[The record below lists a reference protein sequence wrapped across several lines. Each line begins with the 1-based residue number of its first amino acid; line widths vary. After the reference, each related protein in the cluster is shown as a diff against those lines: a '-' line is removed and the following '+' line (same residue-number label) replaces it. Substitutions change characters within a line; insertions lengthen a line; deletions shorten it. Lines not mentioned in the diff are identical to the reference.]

1 MRAWL
6 GLCHFGF
13 EGYCHSEPEHSGG
26 EESHGYS
33 STEILRRCAP
43 QNDPPQNH
51 LDWVLATKPQEPH
64 VLERCPLS
72 VRAWRT
78 VAVAL
83 MTIGVLSVTVG
94 CNDNKSGPTASSAT
108 AASSPTVIVA
118 TPVAQT
124 ITDSLSFTGNTA
136 AIDSVTLVARVEGY
150 LEKAHFTDGTRVKKD
165 ELLFTIQQDQY
176 KAQLQQAEA
185 QVAAQKAALWH
196 ANTELA
202 RYTALVKEDAATQ
215 TEVDRWQYEK
225 DSSTATLLSAQ
236 AQVELAKLN
245 LSYTEVRAPFDGRIG
260 RHLVD
265 PGNVVGSTGQRTS
278 LAEIERIDPLY
289 VYFTINERDLL
300 RIIERMKQTDA
311 PPIEEKTIP
320 VYFGLSNEE
329 GYPHEGRLD
338 FASISVAP
346 TTGTLQVRGI
356 FPNPDLSI
364 LPGLFVR
371 VRVPA
376 RQQRSAL
383 LVPGDAV
390 SFDQQ
395 GEYLLIVNDKN
406 VVERRGVKT
415 GPQVA
420 DMLVIDEGLTSEDL
434 VIVEGLLQAIP
445 GREVNPQRAENTL
458 PASVKSQPAGG

>member
-1 MRAWL
+1 MRVWLGIRPAGWLVIGHFLLSVGVWRRVVVAWL
-6 GLCHFGF
+6 AL
-13 EGYCHSEPEHSGG
+13 SLVSV
-26 EESHGYS
+26 S
-33 STEILRRCAP
+33 S
-43 QNDPPQNH
+43 
-51 LDWVLATKPQEPH
+51 
-64 VLERCPLS
+64 
-72 VRAWRT
+72 
-78 VAVAL
+78 
-83 MTIGVLSVTVG
+83 G
-94 CNDNKSGPTASSAT
+94 CNDKTSGSPTSLPAGPDT
-108 AASSPTVIVA
+108 SSPTVIVA
-118 TPVAQT
+118 KPVTQT
-124 ITDSLSFTGNTA
+124 VTDSLTFTGNTA

-150 LEKAHFTDGTRVKKD
+150 LEKVHFADGTRVKKD
-165 ELLFTIQQDQY
+165 DLLFTIQQAQY

-185 QVAAQKAALWH
+185 QVAAQQAAVSH
-196 ANTELA
+196 AKTELA
-202 RYTALVKEDAATQ
+202 RYTGLLKEDAATQ

-225 DSSTATLLSAQ
+225 DSSAAALLSAQ

-245 LSYTEVRAPFDGRIG
+245 LSYTEVKAPFAGRIG

-265 PGNVVGSTGQRTS
+265 PGNVVGSMGQRTS
-278 LAEIERIDPLY
+278 LAEIQQIDPIY

-300 RIIERMKQTDA
+300 RVIERMKRTSTL
-311 PPIEEKTIP
+311 PVEERNIA
-320 VYFGLSNEE
+320 VYFALSNEE

-376 RQQRSAL
+376 RQQRDAL

-406 VVERRGVKT
+406 VVERRSVKT

-420 DMLVIDEGLTSEDL
+420 EKLVIEEGLTPEDR

-445 GREVNPQRAENTL
+445 GRVVNPRQAENTS
-458 PASVKSQPAGG
+458 PPSVKPQPAAG